1 MNSFKFENYKISEK
15 SKLLFVA
22 EAGITSM
29 AVLNWQKKQ
38 LLQQKKQGRIRLNF
52 NIIKQKILY
61 LTGKIHLFY
70 KNKGKR
76 VKINQFELFKKNNL
90 LLNNYQN

>member
-15 SKLLFVA
+15 SKPFFVA
-22 EAGITSM
+22 EVGINFNGSIEL
-29 AVLNWQKKQ
+29 AKKQ

-61 LTGKIHLFY
+61 LTGKFIYFI
-70 KNKGKR
+70 
-76 VKINQFELFKKNNL
+76 KIKEKS
-90 LLNNYQN
+90 